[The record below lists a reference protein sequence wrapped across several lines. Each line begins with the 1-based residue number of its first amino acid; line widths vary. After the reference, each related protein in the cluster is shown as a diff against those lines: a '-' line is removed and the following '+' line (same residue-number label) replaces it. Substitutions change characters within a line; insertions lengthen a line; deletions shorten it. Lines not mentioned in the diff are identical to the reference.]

1 MKTQDDIDAFNKR
14 NKVQD
19 DIDFIES
26 HPLIS
31 RVEVIGDGR
40 EFVEHDINGI
50 DISFQD
56 EGRTLKIFL
65 GKTNGN

>member
-1 MKTQDDIDAFNKR
+1 
-14 NKVQD
+14 VQD
-19 DIDFIES
+19 DIDGIES

>member
-1 MKTQDDIDAFNKR
+1 MTMKTQDDIDAFNKR

-31 RVEVIGDGR
+31 RVEVIG
-40 EFVEHDINGI
+40 EAKDIAAM
-50 DISFQD
+50 
-56 EGRTLKIFL
+56 RR
-65 GKTNGN
+65 

>member
-19 DIDFIES
+19 NLDFIES
-26 HPLIS
+26 HPLVS
-31 RVEVIGDGR
+31 RVEVIGEGR
-40 EFVEHDINGI
+40 EFVKHSVNGI

-56 EGRTLKIFL
+56 DGKTLKIFL
-65 GKTNGN
+65 GD

>member
-31 RVEVIGDGR
+31 RVEVIGEGR
-40 EFVEHDINGI
+40 EFVKHDINGI
-50 DISFQD
+50 SISFQD
-56 EGRTLKIFL
+56 DGKTLKIFL
-65 GKTNGN
+65 GD